1 MIQEIRTGL
10 EFSALRSLGALLS
23 GFLQALPQKGHKA
36 ILMIMNL
43 EWTRFSG
50 SRFRRALGTR
60 SVVVVISIFPNS
72 VPESEQKKKR
82 HPHIAYR
89 EERRARRRRCAA
101 AAAAAAAETET
112 ETEIRNPKSE
122 NPCEKRKPKTQT
134 AMADGGRQKQQRNRK
149 RKREGKR
156 VHRARWCDFFWLLWL
171 ATALAAAAARTNAII

>member
-60 SVVVVISIFPNS
+60 SVVVVISTFLTRFQN
-72 VPESEQKKKR
+72 QNKRKKDKSSSPSLR
-82 HPHIAYR
+82 CR
-89 EERRARRRRCAA
+89 CRCRRCRNRNRNRNRNPKS
-101 AAAAAAAETET
+101 
-112 ETEIRNPKSE
+112 EIRNPKTHAKSE
-122 NPCEKRKPKTQT
+122 NPKHRRLWQTGDDKSNKETEKGKERENVCIARGGAISSGFSGLQRRSLLPPPEPTQ
-134 AMADGGRQKQQRNRK
+134 
-149 RKREGKR
+149 
-156 VHRARWCDFFWLLWL
+156 
-171 ATALAAAAARTNAII
+171 

>member
-60 SVVVVISIFPNS
+60 SVVVVISIFLTRFQN
-72 VPESEQKKKR
+72 Q
-82 HPHIAYR
+82 
-89 EERRARRRRCAA
+89 
-101 AAAAAAAETET
+101 
-112 ETEIRNPKSE
+112 N
-122 NPCEKRKPKTQT
+122 KRKKDT
-134 AMADGGRQKQQRNRK
+134 R
-149 RKREGKR
+149 
-156 VHRARWCDFFWLLWL
+156 
-171 ATALAAAAARTNAII
+171 I